1 MRRTT
6 PPTTS
11 MMSAIHVEVTKFQR
25 GPRITLR
32 SASAVRRSYEDSMRL
47 CAGDTIQ
54 SLAIQYPRPYIPVMS
69 KNVLPPGIEAPRT
82 LDGQLCFALYSAN
95 LAMGKLYR
103 QLLADLDLTYP
114 QYLVMLV
121 LWEGDGIT
129 VSELG
134 ERLFLDSATLTP
146 LLKRLQ
152 TAGMVQRTRGTQD
165 ERQVI
170 VTLTDA
176 GKALREK
183 ADYVPEEVFCATGCE
198 IDEIVGLQRQLETL
212 RGSLIDSNRS

>member
-1 MRRTT
+1 
-6 PPTTS
+6 
-11 MMSAIHVEVTKFQR
+11 
-25 GPRITLR
+25 
-32 SASAVRRSYEDSMRL
+32 
-47 CAGDTIQ
+47 
-54 SLAIQYPRPYIPVMS
+54 MS
-69 KNVLPPGIEAPRT
+69 KKTFPSDLTAPRT

-103 QLLADLDLTYP
+103 QLLARLDLTYP

-129 VSELG
+129 VSTLG

-152 TAGMVQRTRGTQD
+152 SAGLVDRTRSTRD

-170 VTLTDA
+170 VTLTEEGRALQGEA
-176 GKALREK
+176 GG
-183 ADYVPEEVFCATGCE
+183 VPEDVFCATGCE
-198 IDEIVGLQRQLETL
+198 VDDLGGLKQQLETL
-212 RGSLIDSNRS
+212 RANLVDSNNG